1 MGTGPLLEK
10 TLLFTGNSEETPAI
24 LIIPPTQEQQF
35 HINRRS
41 ALKCPEFITEN
52 SLYTVTTFWEI

>member
-41 ALKCPEFITEN
+41 ALKFPEFFKN